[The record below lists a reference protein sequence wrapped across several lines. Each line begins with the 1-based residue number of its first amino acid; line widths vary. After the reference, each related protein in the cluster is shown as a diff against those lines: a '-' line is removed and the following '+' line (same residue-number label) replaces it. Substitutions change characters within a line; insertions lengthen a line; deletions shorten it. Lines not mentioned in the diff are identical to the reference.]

1 MSLPK
6 RVAIGVLVSGLA
18 MSTLAAAHL
27 AAAEQVRQ
35 STATAVSSARSNW
48 QQRVLDKGPTH
59 RSKVK
64 RAVQWSPGRKKPVK
78 NVSTVMPAE
87 QTAAKTNQSDSEVVL
102 ANAYEEIPAI
112 EYADIE
118 LTGPALGDC
127 ADCGVGSESCDSCG
141 ACGTSDGCCLSF
153 GRLKSARWTRDLS
166 VFGGVHGFKGPAD
179 QGRNGNFGFQEGF
192 NFGAPL
198 GGPWGIGYQLGLTA
212 SQSNF
217 AGNQADQQIGT
228 TSDDRNQVFFT
239 AGMFRRKL
247 CGGWQWAVAF
257 DLLHDN
263 YYGTADL
270 KQIRS
275 ETSFRLPDGKREVG
289 YFGAYGTGGD
299 DLVLLDRRQLGLQ
312 PTDLFAFYYRRYF
325 CAGGQ
330 GRLWGGFSGGGDALI
345 GGEIRVPIG
354 ESWALE
360 SRINYLIPK
369 QASGAGGGQGEESWG
384 LIVNLVYY
392 VGQSARCVD
401 QSPYRPMLSVADNTM
416 FMADVFTSGN

>member
-6 RVAIGVLVSGLA
+6 RVAIGVLLSSLA
-18 MSTLAAAHL
+18 VSTLAT
-27 AAAEQVRQ
+27 AEQVEQ
-35 STATAVSSARSNW
+35 GTTTAVSAARSSW

-59 RSKVK
+59 RSKVN
-64 RAVQWSPGRKKPVK
+64 RSVQWSPGREPAVKK
-78 NVSTVMPAE
+78 VSTVMPAD
-87 QTAAKTNQSDSEVVL
+87 QTAAEINPSDSEVVL
-102 ANAYEEIPAI
+102 ATAYEEIPDI

-118 LTGPALGDC
+118 LTGPELGDC
-127 ADCGVGSESCDSCG
+127 ADCGGGPESCGGCG
-141 ACGTSDGCCLSF
+141 ECDGCCLSF
-153 GRLKSARWTRDLS
+153 SRLKTARWTRDLS

-179 QGRNGNFGFQEGF
+179 LGRNGNFGFQEGF

-217 AGNQADQQIGT
+217 SGYQVDQQAGT
-228 TSDDRNQVFFT
+228 LSDDRNQVFFT
-239 AGMFRRKL
+239 AGLFRRKL

-263 YYGTADL
+263 YYGSADL

-275 ETSFRLPDGKREVG
+275 ETSYRLPDGKREVG

-299 DLVLLDRRQLGLQ
+299 DLVFLDRTELGLQ

-325 CAGGQ
+325 TDGGQ
-330 GRLWGGFSGGGDALI
+330 GRLWTGFSGSGDALI
-345 GGEIRVPIG
+345 GGEIRLPIS
-354 ESWALE
+354 ESWGLE

-392 VGQSARCVD
+392 VGQSARCID
-401 QSPYRPMLSVADNTM
+401 ESPYRPVLSVADNTT
-416 FMADVFTSGN
+416 FMADVFTAGN